1 MRAMAMGLVFLGVF
15 HLFLVTGMIGD
26 AIIIGSFLSGISILS
41 GIGFWFAADEIKHI
55 KKG

>member
-15 HLFLVTGMIGD
+15 HLFLVSGMIGD